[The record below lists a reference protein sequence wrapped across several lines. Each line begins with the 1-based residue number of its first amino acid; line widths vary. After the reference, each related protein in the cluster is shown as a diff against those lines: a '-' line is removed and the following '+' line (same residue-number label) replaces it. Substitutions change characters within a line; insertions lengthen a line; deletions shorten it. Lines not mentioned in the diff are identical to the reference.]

1 MLIHKQY
8 MVGPSIT
15 SSVAVKVFLT
25 LAIIIHAL
33 EGPTLHGQFSAI
45 LLSDVSKPVS
55 DVAESNQRRNR
66 KNNEHCKNGMVNMT
80 YSLSFWLQMSEPI
93 THMDIDNYMTIHY
106 RSKLL

>member
-1 MLIHKQY
+1 

-25 LAIIIHAL
+25 LDIIGHAS
-33 EGPTLHGQFSAI
+33 EGPTLHGQSSAI

-66 KNNEHCKNGMVNMT
+66 KIMSAVNMGS
-80 YSLSFWLQMSEPI
+80 SL
-93 THMDIDNYMTIHY
+93 
-106 RSKLL
+106 